1 MSFQHVYSPCF
12 FHFWQLVI
20 HSLWEIGMFT
30 QFTYLSLFI
39 FFFAHTHDM
48 TPFLLIF
55 YSFDGSTGGA
65 GGGSAV
71 SGTGGGK
78 STKGKDG

>member
-1 MSFQHVYSPCF
+1 MF
-12 FHFWQLVI
+12 FSLLTTR
-20 HSLWEIGMFT
+20 HSLSMGNRNVVYPIYLFII
-30 QFTYLSLFI
+30 TYL

-65 GGGSAV
+65 GGGGAV

>member
-1 MSFQHVYSPCF
+1 MF
-12 FHFWQLVI
+12 FSLLKTRVI
-20 HSLWEIGMFT
+20 QSTGEIGMFT
-30 QFTYLSLFI
+30 HLPIYL
-39 FFFAHTHDM
+39 FFCTHDM